1 MLTVTE
7 QITLQS
13 VELDA
18 SLDEV
23 QKALKYYR
31 KELER
36 NRERNLKKYHENKE
50 EINAKRRGANKKK
63 VKEVEEVEAKEVE
76 EAKEFATEQD
86 ELKHH
91 KEVRETAFEKYKTFI
106 HEQEASEAKGKTFR
120 RAFISLLRVGATT
133 VFPTKEAEI
142 KFARKMEEDYPA
154 EKISKMFTKTAM
166 DTVIQFAT
174 EYAKY

>member
-1 MLTVTE
+1 MLTVTD

-63 VKEVEEVEAKEVE
+63 VEEPKEEPKEE
-76 EAKEFATEQD
+76 KEFATEQD

-106 HEQEASEAKGKTFR
+106 EEQEASEAKGKTFR

-166 DTVIQFAT
+166 DTVSQFAT